1 MVPTATDW
9 SNCVGFDDYPDIF
22 EPPLFSSEWA
32 HCTKEALVDMPA
44 LLAVPLPITCTD
56 IVNIVVIT
64 NSVNSVII
72 VKCLTFIIKNVNN
85 LESKAT
91 ILSAKRK
98 VDSPLAGHCSRDE
111 RRSKLEG
118 RVSALSPSPK
128 PPAWPSPPALSSG
141 RATRSGSLTRSCKGD
156 AAHPPCP

>member
-1 MVPTATDW
+1 MGGLSCKLFEGGQLGPGQLGPGAHLSGAQLSTFWGPNCPGGPDLVPTVTDW
-9 SNCVGFDDYPDIF
+9 SNWVEFDDYPDTC

-98 VDSPLAGHCSRDE
+98 VDPPLSGPGCC
-111 RRSKLEG
+111 KL
-118 RVSALSPSPK
+118 A
-128 PPAWPSPPALSSG
+128 
-141 RATRSGSLTRSCKGD
+141 C
-156 AAHPPCP
+156 